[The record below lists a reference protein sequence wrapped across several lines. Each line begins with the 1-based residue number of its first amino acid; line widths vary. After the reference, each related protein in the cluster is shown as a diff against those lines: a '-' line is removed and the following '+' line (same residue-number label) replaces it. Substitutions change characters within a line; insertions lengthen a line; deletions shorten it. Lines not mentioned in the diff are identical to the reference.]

1 MSPPATTR
9 ASELDADIKTVKGG
23 DEAAALRRLEDGLN
37 RLKADFRE
45 VRGLAQG
52 AQEAADKC
60 QVEKT
65 EEMTAAAAAKAT
77 VFEGQARAVVNGA
90 KSAAQASQNQKK
102 AFEKARD
109 AAGGVMA
116 AGEKAAASF
125 RLVFC
130 VLLDDLLCFLFF
142 VFCFLCCSACSV
154 CFELVWKWC

>member
-1 MSPPATTR
+1 M
-9 ASELDADIKTVKGG
+9 
-23 DEAAALRRLEDGLN
+23 LRRLEDGLN

-65 EEMTAAAAAKAT
+65 EEMTRAATAKAT

-90 KSAAQASQNQKK
+90 KSAAQASRLQKE
-102 AFEKARD
+102 AFEKARA

-125 RLVFC
+125 RSVSAFGCFFFFFFFALLCMCVC
-130 VLLDDLLCFLFF
+130 VLDRVRGVAFFLFGGSGGG
-142 VFCFLCCSACSV
+142 LSSS
-154 CFELVWKWC
+154 WGW